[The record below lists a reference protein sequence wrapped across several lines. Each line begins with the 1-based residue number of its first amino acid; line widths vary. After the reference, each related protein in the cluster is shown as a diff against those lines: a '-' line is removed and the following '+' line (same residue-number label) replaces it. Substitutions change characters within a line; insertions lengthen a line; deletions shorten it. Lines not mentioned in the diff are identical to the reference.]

1 MKMRDRFSFLRNDD
15 GFTLFEIMIALV
27 IISVLGVVI
36 WQGFTRGSSLIEKIS
51 LNSLETI
58 NVIHTENSIRSIT
71 GEIQI
76 PFWVTELLIEENDST
91 LTIPYYEGE
100 RDRTLTINSENNSL
114 VFHINNK
121 KNDNPADKKA
131 FGPFSNVYFALAKNE
146 TGEIFG
152 IKYVLKHQKKSF
164 DTITI
169 IAGFGSNPFWKI
181 EQ

>member
-1 MKMRDRFSFLRNDD
+1 MRDRFSFLRNDD

-36 WQGFTRGSSLIEKIS
+36 WQGFTRGSALIEKIS

-58 NVIHTENSIRSIT
+58 NVIHIENSIRRIT
-71 GEIQI
+71 GEVQI
-76 PFWVTELLIEENDST
+76 PFWVAELLIEENNDM

-100 RDRTLTINSENNSL
+100 KDRTLTVNFENNSL
-114 VFHINNK
+114 VFHINNTED
-121 KNDNPADKKA
+121 DNPVDVQS
-131 FGPFSNVYFALAKNE
+131 FGPFSEVDFSLAKNE